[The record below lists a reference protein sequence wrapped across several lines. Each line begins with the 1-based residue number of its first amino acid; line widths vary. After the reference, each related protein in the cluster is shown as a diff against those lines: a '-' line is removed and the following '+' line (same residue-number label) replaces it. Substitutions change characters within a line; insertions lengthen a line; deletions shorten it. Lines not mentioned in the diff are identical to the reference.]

1 MKYCNPRKD
10 TDLFS
15 MIDHQDRV
23 TSQHK
28 GINKLNMV
36 IDWELFREEL
46 ESLLG
51 YGKRDPRKGGRPPF
65 DALFF
70 GDHPRE

>member
-1 MKYCNPRKD
+1 
-10 TDLFS
+10 

-51 YGKRDPRKGGRPPF
+51 YGKRDPRKGGRPPY

-70 GDHPRE
+70 GDHPGE